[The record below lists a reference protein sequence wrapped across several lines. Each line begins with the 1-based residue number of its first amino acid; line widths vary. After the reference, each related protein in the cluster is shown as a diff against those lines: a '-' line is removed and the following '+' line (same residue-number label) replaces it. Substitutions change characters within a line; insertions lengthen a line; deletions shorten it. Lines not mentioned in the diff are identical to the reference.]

1 MRKLLVL
8 GALALAVT
16 VLSQQKASAWC
27 HWKFGVG
34 LNLEHQAGGN
44 NWFWGAFRNGQV
56 PGYPDHVNA
65 QPNCPAQYAKN
76 YNWYGPPGPGCPNG
90 QCAPP
95 GFGPGPGPGFGPF
108 GYGGGDA
115 PMMAAP
121 NGSFAPP
128 APQGADSQVYWYNA
142 PTYSNVNFQPSDY
155 APGGWFMPVSGY
167 NR

>member
-16 VLSQQKASAWC
+16 VLSQQQASAWC
-27 HWKFGVG
+27 HCKFGVG
-34 LNLEHQAGGN
+34 VNLEYQGGGN
-44 NWFWGAFRNGQV
+44 NWFWGAMRTGQV
-56 PGYPDHVNA
+56 PGYPDYVNA

-76 YNWYGPPGPGCPNG
+76 YNWYGPPGPGCCPNG
-90 QCAPP
+90 QCVPP

-108 GYGGGDA
+108 GYGGDVPGG
-115 PMMAAP
+115 P
-121 NGSFAPP
+121 NGFTPP
-128 APQGADSQVYWYNA
+128 APQPIPGDGQAYYYNA

-155 APGGWFMPVSGY
+155 APGGFFMPVSGY